1 VASRNEE
8 GLRVEAVR
16 RRLAGESPER
26 IARSLGRSRRWVSKW
41 VARYEPEREEWA
53 AGRKPG
59 RVVNRTDAALEAQ
72 VVAVRRQLAENPWA
86 QVGSDAIAWELSKL
100 GLKPP
105 PRRTIERILRR
116 AGLVR
121 ESRRE
126 RPKSKRLPYPA
137 PAAERVGDLHQA
149 DLVGPRHL
157 DGGAPFVAF
166 NCVDV
171 VPHAVGIEIAPDQ
184 AEGTLTASLI
194 RLWERLG
201 VPRRLQ
207 LDNGSPFLLGS
218 ASLGEVVRV
227 SLHQGAIPVFIPQGE
242 PWRNGTCEQ
251 FNDTFDK
258 RFFRSERFEDRD
270 RLAQR
275 ALEFESFHNANH
287 RYRATGRRT
296 PDELTAGIERPK
308 PRALADLPPGWP
320 EQGRIE
326 FIRFIRSDRKL
337 RLLRHSIE
345 MPQTQVYRYLTATLD
360 LSIPA
365 EEGNL
370 LVADHHGELLGIHS
384 VPAPGKCNAGGNPHR
399 LHGNGTVAVLS

>member
-1 VASRNEE
+1 MGRRSEE

-41 VARYEPEREEWA
+41 VARHEPATEGWA

-59 RVVNRTDAALEAQ
+59 GVVNRTEAAVEAQ
-72 VVAVRRQLAENPWA
+72 VVAVRRRLAQNPWA
-86 QVGSDAIAWELSKL
+86 QVGSDAIAWELTKL
-100 GLKPP
+100 GVEPP
-105 PRRTIERILRR
+105 PRRTIERICQRE
-116 AGLVR
+116 GLVR
-121 ESRRE
+121 PRRRE
-126 RPKSKRLPYPA
+126 RPKSKSLPYPA
-137 PAAERVGDLHQA
+137 PRADRVGDLHQA

-157 DGGAPFVAF
+157 DGGLPFVAL

-171 VPHAVGIEIAPDQ
+171 RPHAAAIEIAPDQ
-184 AEGTLTASLI
+184 SEETLTAALVG
-194 RLWERLG
+194 LWKRLG

-218 ASLGEVVRV
+218 ASLGEIARV
-227 SLHQGAIPVFIPQGE
+227 ALHQGATPVFIPQGE

-258 RFFRSERFEDRD
+258 RFFRSERFSDRD
-270 RLAQR
+270 RLAVR
-275 ALEFESFHNANH
+275 ALQFESFHNANH

-296 PDELTAGIERPK
+296 PDELTAGVERRP
-308 PRALADLPPGWP
+308 PTPLAELPPSWP

-337 RLLRHSIE
+337 RLLRRSIE
-345 MPQTQVYRYLTATLD
+345 MPESQVYRYLTATLD

-365 EEGNL
+365 GQANL
-370 LVADHHGELLGIHS
+370 LITDTEGELVTHAS
-384 VPAPGKCNAGGNPHR
+384 VPRPGP
-399 LHGNGTVAVLS
+399 